1 VRCAIRTVVFCI
13 ANDERSLGILF
24 VCVFSLLRC
33 YAPDLRAIVAANG
46 HIEIESHLGE
56 KKVKWHTEKNSV
68 KIRER

>member
-1 VRCAIRTVVFCI
+1 
-13 ANDERSLGILF
+13 
-24 VCVFSLLRC
+24 VFSLLRC

-68 KIRER
+68 VLIIISFNTGIKRKDDKYNK